1 MGKLKELL
9 ESTDYL
15 ILDGAL
21 GTELENR
28 GHDVSG
34 KL

>member
-1 MGKLKELL
+1 MGKLNELL
-9 ESTDYL
+9 ESADYL
-15 ILDGAL
+15 ILDGAF